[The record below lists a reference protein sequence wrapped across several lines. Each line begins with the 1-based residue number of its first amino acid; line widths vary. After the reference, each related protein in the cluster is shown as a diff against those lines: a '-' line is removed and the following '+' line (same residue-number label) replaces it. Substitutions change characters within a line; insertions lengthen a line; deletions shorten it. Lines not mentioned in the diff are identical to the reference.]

1 MKKAKL
7 VVVAAI
13 SISLW
18 GCATVPA
25 KNYQFENS
33 RTYSNK
39 NYDQV
44 WEGVIEFLTANNIPI
59 KTIEKDSGVIYS
71 EIDNF
76 SKPSFSKF
84 FPIVDCGQPPLFWT
98 GGIAFGS
105 FNIFVSKATAQPKVT
120 VTTTISQQI
129 RYENQVSQI
138 SCNSMG
144 NFEKGVLDSIQ

>member
-1 MKKAKL
+1 MKKFKYM
-7 VVVAAI
+7 VVTFA
-13 SISLW
+13 SLTLW

-39 NYDQV
+39 TYDQV
-44 WEGVIEFLTANNIPI
+44 WDGLIAFLTSNNIPI

-71 EIDNF
+71 EIENF
-76 SKPSFSKF
+76 SKPSFAKY
-84 FPIVDCGQPPLFWT
+84 FPIVDCGTPPFLWY
-98 GGIAFGS
+98 GGRAFGS
-105 FNIFVSKATAQPKVT
+105 FNIFVSKTSPQPKVT
-120 VTTTISQQI
+120 ITTSISQEI

-144 NFEKGVLDSIQ
+144 NFEKGVLDSI